1 MRLTLSV
8 FVLTAVLAAQTVAP
22 SQSPRQALE
31 EMFFARD
38 FATIEKHLLESVSSK
53 LRQLPIQDREEFLMA
68 LSDRFHGA
76 WRLGWI
82 GASVQKI
89 DADTYRW
96 REGLDSY
103 EVHLDKDQV
112 AGNEATVP
120 MELKVFEDDEEVKSP
135 GPRRLMVK
143 MQLENGIWK
152 LKSSD
157 LTIRISFDYRLML
170 ETVTD
175 GRVSANESS
184 VVNSLRTINM
194 SEVSYS
200 FSYPTVGFSPDLKSL
215 GNDGQ
220 DPCHAT
226 VGHACL
232 IDDMLTN
239 ATSPAHAKSG
249 YYFTYTAG
257 SERPIL
263 TYTITAQPAELGTT
277 GKRVFCTDESGVI
290 KVIPAGPG
298 KDCLKDGKH
307 I

>member
-1 MRLTLSV
+1 MRPTLSV
-8 FVLTAVLAAQTVAP
+8 FMLTVALVAQAVAP

-38 FATIEKHLLESVSSK
+38 FATIEKHLREDVTSK
-53 LRQLPIQDREEFLMA
+53 LQQLGIQDREDFIMA
-68 LSDRFHGA
+68 LSSRFHGE
-76 WRLGWI
+76 WLRTWI
-82 GASVQKI
+82 GASVQKV

-96 REGLDSY
+96 TEGLENY
-103 EVHLDKDQV
+103 EVHFDKEEV
-112 AGNEATVP
+112 AGNEATIF
-120 MELKVFEDDEEVKSP
+120 MKLKVFEDGEDVK
-135 GPRRLMVK
+135 PRLVMVK
-143 MQLENGIWK
+143 MELETGIWK
-152 LKSSD
+152 LKSGD
-157 LTIRISFDYRLML
+157 LATRILFDYPLLL

-175 GRVSANESS
+175 ERMAANESS
-184 VVNSLRTINM
+184 VVGSLLTINT

-215 GNDGQ
+215 GNAGQ

-226 VGHACL
+226 REHACL

-239 ATSPAHAKSG
+239 ATSPAHAKNG

-277 GKRVFCTDESGVI
+277 GKRVFCTDESGEI
-290 KVIPAGPG
+290 RVIPAGPG